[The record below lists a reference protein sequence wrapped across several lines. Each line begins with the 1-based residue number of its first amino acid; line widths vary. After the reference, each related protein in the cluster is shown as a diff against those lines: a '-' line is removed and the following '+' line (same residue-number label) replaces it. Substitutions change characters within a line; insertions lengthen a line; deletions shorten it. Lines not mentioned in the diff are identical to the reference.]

1 MSDLQPVESRQ
12 KPAGAP
18 VEIPGERAET
28 RSERYGRTQ
37 KKTLTLT
44 QEAIEAIESWA
55 EAHDLYFSV
64 AIESLAMMGLGRQ
77 SAETLPRLVANLL
90 ERTLNRQF
98 NRFAKLLS
106 LAAIAAEEANW
117 KADALL
123 LQHIWREARQDPDGF
138 TGNLAVSM
146 DPADR
151 PAARSRQLRDQLRKE
166 AHEDAV
172 QRLKQP
178 LAANEA
184 LLEREEEEADAD

>member
-1 MSDLQPVESRQ
+1 MSDLQHVENRGM
-12 KPAGAP
+12 A
-18 VEIPGERAET
+18 VEVPNAHAET

-44 QEAIEAIESWA
+44 REAIEAIEAWA

-64 AIESLAMMGLGRQ
+64 AIESLAMMGLGRK
-77 SAETLPRLVANLL
+77 SAETLPRLVTNLL

-106 LAAIAAEEANW
+106 LAAMAAEEANW

-123 LQHIWREARQDPDGF
+123 LQHIWREARQDPEGF
-138 TGNLAVSM
+138 MGNMTVSV
-146 DPADR
+146 DPGDR
-151 PAARSRQLRDQLRKE
+151 PAAQTRRLRDQLRRD
-166 AHEDAV
+166 AHEEAV

-178 LAANEA
+178 LAVNDA
-184 LLEREEEEADAD
+184 LLERDGEEADVN

>member
-1 MSDLQPVESRQ
+1 MSDLQQIENG
-12 KPAGAP
+12 KEAAGAP
-18 VEIPGERAET
+18 AESPVVRAET

-44 QEAIEAIESWA
+44 REAIEAIEAWS

-64 AIESLAMMGLGRQ
+64 AIETLAMVGLGRR
-77 SAETLPRLVANLL
+77 SVETLPRLVTNLL

-123 LQHIWREARQDPDGF
+123 LQHIWREARQDPEGF
-138 TGNLAVSM
+138 MDNMTVSV

-151 PAARSRQLRDQLRKE
+151 PAAQTRRLRDQLRKD
-166 AHEDAV
+166 AHEEAV

-178 LAANEA
+178 LAANDV
-184 LLEREEEEADAD
+184 LLERDGEEPDGD